1 MGIFFCNL
9 SKIYLE
15 AKGKLPSLLAHFRTG
30 VRLKLLVSR
39 TCFIGSVNAV
49 FLYMSIR
56 QSIQTS
62 AVTPKAKVQK
72 KEKKTVFRELN

>member
-1 MGIFFCNL
+1 
-9 SKIYLE
+9 
-15 AKGKLPSLLAHFRTG
+15 
-30 VRLKLLVSR
+30 
-39 TCFIGSVNAV
+39 
-49 FLYMSIR
+49 MSIR